1 MNLRISIFSISGLF
15 VVACLFSCS
24 DSKEKAN
31 STNQT
36 VALPAEE
43 IKENTPTPPIIQ
55 TQSLELK
62 TFEVKDET
70 SGKSLGWGY
79 DIYVDGKRNIHQPI
93 IPGIA
98 GNNAFSTEEAAKI
111 TGTFAIQ
118 KMKQTGRLPT
128 ITLQELDSLGI
139 TKN

>member
-1 MNLRISIFSISGLF
+1 MNFRISIYSIRGLF
-15 VVACLFSCS
+15 LVACLSSCS
-24 DSKEKAN
+24 NPQEKGN
-31 STNQT
+31 SPTQT
-36 VALPAEE
+36 LALPAEE
-43 IKENTPTPPIIQ
+43 IQENTPTPPTIQ
-55 TQSLELK
+55 SQSLELK
-62 TFEVKDET
+62 TFEVIDIT
-70 SGKSLGWGY
+70 SGKSVGWGY

-98 GNNAFSTEEAAKI
+98 GNNAFSSEEAAKI

-118 KMKQTGRLPT
+118 KMKQTGGLPT